1 MKLIHA
7 SAALLLCA
15 CAAAPLPVKSARVIA
30 ARRPAFDVEHYRIEL
45 EVDPAR
51 RAIEGE
57 CRVRL
62 WSLVDGLDQVEL
74 DLQGLA
80 VRSVADEAQR
90 ALRFEQEGD
99 GLRVQLAAARRKGEW
114 TEVRVRYGGTPSTG
128 LHFAAPRD
136 GVPTQAW
143 TQGECDE
150 ARGWFPCLDEP
161 YERATHELLV
171 TVPAAWKVVAAGERI
186 ERREADG
193 KAVERWRT
201 TYPHPA
207 YLTTLACGELA
218 QAEGLYGSTPL
229 WYLGPEAL
237 ASELAPAFEETDE
250 ILAFFSELTGVRY
263 PHPKYAQTCVDDF
276 HYGGMENISAT
287 TLTDTALSDAKGR
300 ADQPITGLV
309 AHEAAH
315 QWFGDMLTCAEW
327 SEIWLNE
334 GFATYLTL
342 LWTERSR
349 GRDAFLCDMRD
360 TQNGYIAAEGD
371 KPYRAIVHDV
381 AREPMELFFSGH
393 AYPGG
398 ASRLQLLRGML
409 GDDAFQAA
417 LRRWTGLHQNRA
429 VTTAEFVRCVA
440 ESSGKDLAR
449 YEREWLR
456 SKGHP
461 IVVAR
466 HERTGRGIAVVVE
479 QVQDASTGVP
489 AAFAFPLEIEVGD
502 ARGGI
507 VRRFEVDERV
517 ERFEIETIEPPMWVR
532 LDPQAWVPM
541 DLRHSRDAD
550 ELLAA
555 MWRVRDAQGRREAA
569 AVLAK
574 ELRDGTDEAL
584 KARIATV
591 LLERLPLERDAR
603 VRKTLVQ
610 ASRPLAAGAALE
622 PLCAVAA
629 GDADAGV
636 RVAALEVLASIP
648 AEARAAVAAR
658 LEQAGRAAL
667 VDAPSWAVEG
677 AGVQLLA
684 AAGVYGFD
692 DLRRELEVSS
702 PHGQR
707 ATRVV
712 AAIGARLASKDEA
725 ARELLCGLALDEA
738 RPDGVRGVAI
748 AALAGEI
755 ASDLALQRRLL
766 VLLASPRYRVRRAAI
781 EQYGR
786 VHTAQVVDA
795 LLALRAESAYDDERM
810 RIDDAPCVKAAK

>member
-1 MKLIHA
+1 MKPILVC
-7 SAALLLCA
+7 AAFLSCA
-15 CAAAPLPVKSARVIA
+15 CAAAPAPRTGVRTIV

-45 EVDPAR
+45 DIDPAR
-51 RAIEGE
+51 RSIEGE

-62 WSLVDGLDQVEL
+62 WPTQDGLDEVEL
-74 DLQGLA
+74 DLQGLQ
-80 VRSVADEAQR
+80 VRSVADESAR
-90 ALRFEQEGD
+90 ELRFEQEGD
-99 GLRVQLAAARRKGEW
+99 RLRVRLAAPRGKGEW
-114 TEVRVRYGGTPSTG
+114 TEVRVRYGGVPSTG

-171 TVPAAWKVVAAGERI
+171 SVPAAWKVVAAGERI
-186 ERREADG
+186 ERREAGG
-193 KAVERWRT
+193 KAFERWRT

-207 YLTTLACGELA
+207 YLTTLACGEFA

-229 WYLGPEAL
+229 WFLGPEAL

-287 TLTDTALSDAKGR
+287 TLTDTALLDAKGR

-349 GRDAFLCDMRD
+349 GRDVFLCDMRD
-360 TQNGYIAAEGD
+360 TQAGYLAAEGD

-409 GDDAFQAA
+409 GDEAFQAA
-417 LRRWTGLHQNRA
+417 LRRWTGLNQNRA
-429 VTTAEFVRCVA
+429 VTTAEFVRCFA

-449 YEREWLR
+449 FEREWLR

-461 IVVAR
+461 VVVAR
-466 HERTGRGIAVVVE
+466 HERTERGVAVVVE

-502 ARGGI
+502 ARGGT

-532 LDPQAWVPM
+532 LDPAAWVPM
-541 DLRHSRDAD
+541 DLRHRRDAE
-550 ELLAA
+550 ELLVAL
-555 MWRVRDAQGRREAA
+555 WRVRDAQGRREAA
-569 AVLAK
+569 GVLAK
-574 ELRDGTDEAL
+574 ELRDGTDAAL
-584 KARIATV
+584 KARIGKG
-591 LLERLPLERDAR
+591 LLERLPVEREAR
-603 VRKTLVQ
+603 VRRTLVQ
-610 ASRPLAAGAALE
+610 ALRPLAAGEALDA
-622 PLCAVAA
+622 LCSAAA

-636 RVAALEVLASIP
+636 RVAALEALAGVP
-648 AEARAAVAAR
+648 ADARAACAAK
-658 LEQAGRAAL
+658 LEAAGRAAL
-667 VDAPSWAVEG
+667 AGAPSWAVEG
-677 AGVQLLA
+677 AAVQLLA
-684 AAGVYGFD
+684 ACGAYGLD
-692 DLRRELEVSS
+692 DLRRELEVAS
-702 PHGQR
+702 PHGTR

-712 AAIGARLASKDEA
+712 AAVGARLAAKDA
-725 ARELLCGLALDEA
+725 DARELLVSLALDDG
-738 RPDGVRGVAI
+738 RSDGVRGVAI
-748 AALAGEI
+748 AALAGE
-755 ASDLALQRRLL
+755 LAADAGLQRRMLPLL
-766 VLLASPRYRVRRAAI
+766 ESSRYRVRRAAL

-786 VHTAQVVDA
+786 IQTAQVVDA
-795 LLALRAESAYDDERM
+795 LLSLRARSSYDDERM
-810 RIDDAPCVKAAK
+810 RIDDSPAVKGAK